1 MGTEQQEKESKSSVA
16 KSESDH
22 VRKNISTG
30 WLRCYS
36 CVMYVMA
43 LHTQTNLKLECK
55 RVDLDM
61 QQLRKTRDEEKQ
73 KLKVEQEVS
82 IVFLTILFF

>member
-1 MGTEQQEKESKSSVA
+1 M
-16 KSESDH
+16 H
-22 VRKNISTG
+22 
-30 WLRCYS
+30 
-36 CVMYVMA
+36 VMA
-43 LHTQTNLKLECK
+43 LHIQTNLKLECK

-61 QQLRKTRDEEKQ
+61 QQLRKTRDEEKL